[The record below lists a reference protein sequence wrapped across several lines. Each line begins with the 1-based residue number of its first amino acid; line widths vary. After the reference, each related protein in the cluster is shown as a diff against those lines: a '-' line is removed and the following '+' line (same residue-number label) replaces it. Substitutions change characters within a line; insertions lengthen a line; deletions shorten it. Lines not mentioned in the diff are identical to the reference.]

1 MRTFG
6 VEEELLIV
14 DPVSGKPLALAERML
29 AIMGRPQDTSR
40 EFKLEQIEIQTRPCL
55 THDEILGQLYQ
66 GRHAV
71 DRAARQVGGRIA
83 ALATSPRSAAT
94 HLSPGER
101 YEAMAEQFRITS
113 TEQLTCGLHV
123 HVAVASPQEG
133 VEVLDRI
140 RDWLPLLIALSA
152 NSPFWHGAN
161 TGYASFRTQAWN
173 RWPTSGPMDV
183 LGTEAAYRALVDD
196 LIGTGGIFDEGMV
209 YFDARLSRNHPT
221 VETRVAD
228 VPLHATDSALLAVI
242 VRGLVE
248 TAARDAAQGREPLG
262 SPSAIVRLASWRA
275 SRSGLNGVLVHP
287 AERRPVP
294 AADAVW
300 ALVAYIEEALRES
313 GELEAATG
321 ALGALLERGTGE
333 RLQREAAVDGEGMGS
348 VVAAAV
354 AATYAQDG
362 GWDDGGKPT
371 AGWAAERLER

>member
-14 DPVSGKPLALAERML
+14 DPASGDPLALAERML
-29 AIMGRPQDTSR
+29 AIMGRPQDAAQ
-40 EFKLEQIEIQTRPCL
+40 EFKLEQIEIQTPPCL

-66 GRHAV
+66 GRLAV
-71 DRAARQVGGRIA
+71 DRAARQVGARIA

-123 HVAVASPQEG
+123 HVAVSSKQEG

-183 LGTEAAYRALVDD
+183 LGTAAAYRALVDG
-196 LIGTGGIFDEGMV
+196 LVGTGGILDEGMI
-209 YFDARLSRNHPT
+209 YFDARLSRHHPT

-228 VPLHATDSALLAVI
+228 VPLAAADSALLAVL

-248 TAARDAAQGREPLG
+248 TSARDAAQGREPLG
-262 SPSAIVRLASWRA
+262 TPTPLVRLASWRA
-275 SRSGLNGVLVHP
+275 SRSGLNGDLVHP
-287 AERRPVP
+287 AELRPVP

-300 ALVAYIEEALRES
+300 ALVAHIEDALRDS
-313 GELEAATG
+313 GELEAATT
-321 ALGALLERGTGE
+321 ALESLLLRGTGE
-333 RLQREAAVDGEGMGS
+333 RVQREAAVDGQGMGS

-354 AATYAQDG
+354 AATHAHDG
-362 GWDDGGKPT
+362 GWDDGGKPS
-371 AGWAAERLER
+371 ARWAHEKLER

>member
-14 DPVSGKPLALAERML
+14 DPTSGEPLALAERML
-29 AIMGRPQDTSR
+29 AIMGRPQDATH
-40 EFKLEQIEIQTRPCL
+40 EFKLEQIEIQTSPCL
-55 THDEILGQLYQ
+55 THEEILGQLHQ

-71 DRAARQVGGRIA
+71 DRAARQVGARIA

-101 YEAMAEQFRITS
+101 YIALAEQFRITS

-123 HVAVASPQEG
+123 HVSIESPQEG
-133 VEVLDRI
+133 VEILDRI

-173 RWPTSGPMDV
+173 RWPTSGPLDV
-183 LGTEAAYRALVDD
+183 LGSEAAYRALVAD
-196 LIGTGGIFDEGMV
+196 LIGTGGIFDEGMM

-228 VPLHATDSALLAVI
+228 VCLNAADSALIAVL

-248 TAARDAAQGREPLG
+248 TAAREAGQGVDPLG
-262 SPSAIVRLASWRA
+262 SPTPIVRLASWRA

-287 AERRPVP
+287 AELRPVP
-294 AADAVW
+294 AADAI
-300 ALVAYIEEALRES
+300 AAFMAHIEDALRDS
-313 GELEAATG
+313 GELEGATAA
-321 ALGALLERGTGE
+321 LEALLARGSGE
-333 RLQREAAVDGEGMGS
+333 RVQREAALGGRGMAE

-354 AATYAQDG
+354 AATA
-362 GWDDGGKPT
+362 WRASRRPS
-371 AGWAAERLER
+371 R